1 MKERIYPREKYLS
14 PLRPFY
20 DSNVVKVITGIRRS
34 GKSSILK
41 SIIAELEDRGLKERI
56 IYLPLDRRGFKEITT
71 PKDLEERIEAQ
82 IQDDGRYYLFID
94 EVQNVKGF
102 EKVVLQYEEEGYS
115 IFLTGSNSYLLSDEI
130 STKLTGRYVTFET
143 FTLDFH
149 EYIEMKKFFG
159 KKVDDNLDVEFNH
172 FLVEGGFPQA
182 IEFDDPLAK
191 QHYTKEVIN
200 EIFSKDVKTRNR
212 ISNVAL
218 FERIQS
224 YIINNYASPF
234 SLQAF
239 CASLENAGIKT
250 KAATV
255 RHYIDVLKEAKIIY
269 ECNRFD
275 LKSKKALARE
285 QKYYLADLSLYF
297 STNTDNSF
305 NYGPSLENMVYLYLV
320 SNGYQVSVGK
330 IGNLECDFIVR
341 KPDGDYAYIQVTYSL
356 SAGDSKTNEK
366 IKEREYRPFRSIRDG
381 YPRYILSLDRFRD
394 YQEGVHHL
402 NAMDVFLGKEKI

>member
-41 SIIAELEDRGLKERI
+41 SIIAELEDRCLKERI
-56 IYLPLDRRGFKEITT
+56 IYLPLDRRGFKNIAT
-71 PKDLEERIEAQ
+71 PKDLEERIETQ

-149 EYIEMKKFFG
+149 EYIEMKKFLG

-200 EIFSKDVKTRNR
+200 EIFNKDVKTRNR

-218 FERIQS
+218 FEKIQS

-239 CASLENAGIKT
+239 CASLENVGIKT

-402 NAMDVFLGKEKI
+402 NVMDVFLGKEKI